1 VNFKLTAKEFY
12 LAIVVAISGWFL
24 NSPELIKWLNTL
36 NPIQGLFAYYVIW
49 YSFLF
54 FLSTLGLVVLGVK
67 VKSLSQVLGVM
78 LIIASI
84 SVITSWSNPY
94 VQIVTKG
101 EQSVNEASNVF
112 YQSEDG
118 VGWFLFYTILGIKD
132 LTICRFLTFVVYPFV
147 LCVLGGLLVSGRIR
161 I

>member
-1 VNFKLTAKEFY
+1 MGFRLTRRELA
-12 LAIVVAISGWFL
+12 LAIIVAFSGWWL
-24 NSPELIKWLNTL
+24 NSPEFILWLNQL
-36 NPIQGLFAYYVIW
+36 NSLEGLLAYYVIW

-132 LTICRFLTFVVYPFV
+132 ITLCRFLTFVVYPFI
-147 LCVLGGLLVSGRIR
+147 LATIGGLLVSGKIR
-161 I
+161 V